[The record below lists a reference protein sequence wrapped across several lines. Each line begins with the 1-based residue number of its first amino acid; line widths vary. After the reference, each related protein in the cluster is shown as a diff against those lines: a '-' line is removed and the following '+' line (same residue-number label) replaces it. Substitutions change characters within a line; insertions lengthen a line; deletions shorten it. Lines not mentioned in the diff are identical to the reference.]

1 MSTMLISLQESCS
14 SIRVTIS
21 FQLVIKV
28 EKIPIQSPM
37 GTGLYTQSTIDFI
50 ATENSQ
56 KDLALLGLALNTAI
70 AAGTDL
76 YSNIKLKSPN

>member
-14 SIRVTIS
+14 SIMVTIS

-37 GTGLYTQSTIDFI
+37 QTGLYAQSTIDFI
-50 ATENSQ
+50 AA
-56 KDLALLGLALNTAI
+56 KI
-70 AAGTDL
+70 HKK
-76 YSNIKLKSPN
+76 I